1 MPDRLEFVFTDI
13 ADIKWSVCS
22 LKWVTCSND
31 QSCHFG
37 CHQNAIKFEFQSTAS
52 ILYYDTSS
60 GKKTIICRYNSKKTK
75 LSAVSF
81 FGKRK
86 RKCCIWYFLL
96 QSNSVSNW
104 HSLEKDNKR
113 LNHAD
118 EVGGVRIRVFLTY
131 CQCVAQSNVNRSI
144 SLLWLFL
151 NAITTLKCT

>member
-60 GKKTIICRYNSKKTK
+60 GKKTITCRYNSKKTK

-96 QSNSVSNW
+96 QSNFPIDTRWKKTTNVWTMQTRLEVWEYVFSLHIVSVW
-104 HSLEKDNKR
+104 HK
-113 LNHAD
+113 AM
-118 EVGGVRIRVFLTY
+118 
-131 CQCVAQSNVNRSI
+131 
-144 SLLWLFL
+144 
-151 NAITTLKCT
+151 